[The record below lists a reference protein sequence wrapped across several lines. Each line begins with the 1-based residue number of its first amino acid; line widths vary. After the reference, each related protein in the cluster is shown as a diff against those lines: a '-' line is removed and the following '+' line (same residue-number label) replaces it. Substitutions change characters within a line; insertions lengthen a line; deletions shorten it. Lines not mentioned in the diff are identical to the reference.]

1 MQANKQSK
9 NKQAIKNQQSTM
21 SLENGNGNKGTSTS
35 TSTSPHP
42 EHDEEREYQLC
53 RMEMKRIYAAKAQQQ
68 QADEE
73 RRQRRI
79 EACDLTGDEFKI
91 VCEELWVDFKS
102 WVTHHENMKNCITKT
117 HNAFRRNLA
126 TILFTIVFI
135 ICFRWY
141 IGGGKEACAKFSM
154 GGIVLNFVCEL
165 FRYLSEALLGMFLG
179 IIGFCVGIMPLVVCI
194 CIFEFKDTFPDPIDP
209 IDLINPNLINNQN
222 HLKKD

>member
-1 MQANKQSK
+1 
-9 NKQAIKNQQSTM
+9 M

-53 RMEMKRIYAAKAQQQ
+53 RMEMKRIRAARAQQQQQ
-68 QADEE
+68 QADDE
-73 RRQRRI
+73 RRQRRMN
-79 EACDLTGDEFKI
+79 ACDLTGDEFKI

-126 TILFTIVFI
+126 TILFTIVFL

-154 GGIVLNFVCEL
+154 GGIVLNFVCEV
-165 FRYLSEALLGMFLG
+165 FRYVGEALLGVFLG
-179 IIGFCVGIMPLVVCI
+179 IIGFCVGILPLVVCI
-194 CIFEFKDTFPDPIDP
+194 CIFEFKEEFPDPID
-209 IDLINPNLINNQN
+209 LTNLANPTN